1 VCGMGSR
8 SAIPILLDLVKSCDS
23 DRLGM
28 SAPIWDGTNCTL
40 PAGMRARCDIPTCPF
55 SGNSAGDI
63 LLSAAGGR
71 AVNGGGG
78 ANFASLPAAS
88 NGSLIYCNDCKN
100 VADDAATAG
109 AACVGSGSGALARQ
123 EPSLGLQLVA
133 DEWR

>member
-1 VCGMGSR
+1 LNFARWDAGTVR
-8 SAIPILLDLVKSCDS
+8 HS
-23 DRLGM
+23 DVSIFCQLCR
-28 SAPIWDGTNCTL
+28 
-40 PAGMRARCDIPTCPF
+40 
-55 SGNSAGDI
+55 DI

-78 ANFASLPAAS
+78 ANFASLPAAA
-88 NGSLIYCNDCKN
+88 NGSLIYCDDCKN